1 MVQTTD
7 DKRGKP
13 IKRIRER
20 QPTDERIGSA
30 AMGYVLVDETNNA
43 TGDSVVPLTEG
54 FMPTTASMAPV
65 ADAPRVRLV

>member
-1 MVQTTD
+1 
-7 DKRGKP
+7 
-13 IKRIRER
+13 
-20 QPTDERIGSA
+20 
-30 AMGYVLVDETNNA
+30 MGYVLVDETNNA